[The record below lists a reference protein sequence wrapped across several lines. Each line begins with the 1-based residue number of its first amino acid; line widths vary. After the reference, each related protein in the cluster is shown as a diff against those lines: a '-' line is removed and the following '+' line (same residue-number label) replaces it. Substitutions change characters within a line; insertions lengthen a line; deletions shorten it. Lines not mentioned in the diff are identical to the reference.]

1 MGGYSFMLDDAKNI
15 TLGFEVEYSGIYSQH
30 SKLIP
35 LVMRKIQSNW
45 SHPGDRSVEPTDEK
59 SYGGEATTP
68 IIANNNE
75 LKNAMINVAF
85 LQAMG
90 GEANH
95 SCGLHV
101 HIGIVNLET
110 PAEFVNLDSKI
121 HDKSI
126 SRVYTAYQFEF
137 IKQFLVI
144 YKREESQF
152 KAIERDYNQFTQPLN
167 LNNID
172 NIVTLS
178 TLIEKVNPENRYYEL
193 NLHAFSKHGTIEIRR
208 FAGTTEETQ
217 IYATLSMISAMAE
230 EARAKTNA
238 VFSKRFLDEKML
250 NPDQPPESLSFF
262 KQRETET
269 KRELFTLKV
278 KPLQE
283 STLTQSNRNAPNT
296 VKIYLDQNG
305 CIAYETH
312 DQHKKILKGSL
323 ENRETL
329 QNIVAKLKSHLDL
342 SPQESNQVLLEIA
355 KQGHATLSHRVEKLK
370 STDLAEKLRA
380 GQLSKKR

>member
-1 MGGYSFMLDDAKNI
+1 
-15 TLGFEVEYSGIYSQH
+15 
-30 SKLIP
+30 
-35 LVMRKIQSNW
+35 MRKIQSNW

-90 GEANH
+90 GEAND

-283 STLTQSNRNAPNT
+283 STLTQSYRNAPNT

-323 ENRETL
+323 ENLETL